1 MITSTYPRYK
11 EDTVPAFVHELAK
24 KIVDLGMEVH
34 VVSPHHAVATCDEKL
49 ERVFVHRF
57 KYMPSKLEILAG
69 GAGMPQKLQDSL
81 TAKMQLLPYMVS
93 SFSTAL
99 KVSIKNNVDII
110 HAHWFF
116 PSGLIGV
123 FVKKLIH
130 RPLVLTGYGVEF
142 FLVKRK
148 YRWLSFLMR
157 WIASNADECVFI
169 SNAVREAAG
178 NIGVRRS
185 TVIPYGVDTEKF
197 TSMHLE
203 RWKVNTLKKKYKIC
217 GEKII
222 LAVGRL
228 VERKG
233 FHFLIEGMPSIL
245 KSVPNAVLVIVGNG
259 PEKRVHINQAH
270 KLGLDDKVKLISD
283 VPQSDLLLLY
293 NICDVFVLPSI
304 VDKEGD
310 QEGFGIVLCE
320 AMACGKPVVSTRT
333 GGIPDIVKDGK
344 NGILVEQK
352 SVKELSR
359 AVLDV
364 LGNQKLAEKLGNRG
378 RISVKRKFSFG
389 CIAKAYISIYKAL
402 LKQETKRRARAIGR
416 VGNDAQNTKESW
428 WHSR

>member
-11 EDTVPAFVHELAK
+11 GDTVPAFVHELAK

-49 ERVFVHRF
+49 EGIFVHRF
-57 KYMPSKLEILAG
+57 RYMPSKLEILAG

-81 TAKMQLLPYMVS
+81 TARMQLLPYMLS
-93 SFSTAL
+93 SFFKAL
-99 KVSIKNNVDII
+99 KVSIKNRVDII

-123 FVKKLIH
+123 LVKKLVH

-142 FLVKRK
+142 FLVKHK
-148 YRWLSFLMR
+148 YRWLSPLMR

-169 SNAVREAAG
+169 SNAVREAARNVG
-178 NIGVRRS
+178 LRKSI
-185 TVIPYGVDTEKF
+185 VIPYGVDTEKF
-197 TSMHLE
+197 TSMRLE
-203 RWKVNTLKKKYKIC
+203 RWMVNALKKKYKIC
-217 GEKII
+217 GEKTI

-233 FHFLIEGMPSIL
+233 FHFLIEAMPSIL
-245 KSVPNAVLVIVGNG
+245 KSSPHSVLVIAGNG
-259 PEKRVHINQAH
+259 PEKRFLRNQAH

-304 VDKEGD
+304 VDEKGD

-333 GGIPDIVKDGK
+333 GGIPDIVKDGE
-344 NGILVEQK
+344 NGILIEQK
-352 SVKELSR
+352 SVEQLSSAIIKLLKNGALSR
-359 AVLDV
+359 KFGMSGKTSVLK
-364 LGNQKLAEKLGNRG
+364 NFSYAS
-378 RISVKRKFSFG
+378 ISG
-389 CIAKAYISIYKAL
+389 AYSSVYRSL
-402 LKQETKRRARAIGR
+402 LKAKRRG
-416 VGNDAQNTKESW
+416 GKHFEDSFSGPTL
-428 WHSR
+428 